1 MFKKDWGLI
10 PRLFVAILL
19 GALVGKFSFLPS
31 FVLRFLVNYWPLS
44 FQ

>member
-19 GALVGKFSFLPS
+19 GALVGKFFTFLCSKNPRH
-31 FVLRFLVNYWPLS
+31 FF
-44 FQ
+44 